1 MIRFD
6 EIASPEDARAYIR
19 QALEDTDQYA
29 RHWVNVGRISLTASE
44 IRWAYFTGLIAHAAG
59 LTDASVDMLTA
70 RLADTAAAGAA

>member
-19 QALEDTDQYA
+19 QALEDTDQFA
-29 RHWVNVGRISLTASE
+29 RHGVDVGRISLTAGE

-59 LTDASVDMLTA
+59 LNDDDLMRLTA
-70 RLADTAAAGAA
+70 RLADTEAGAA

>member
-44 IRWAYFTGLIAHAAG
+44 IRWAYFIGLIAHAAG
-59 LTDASVDMLTA
+59 LNDDDLVRLTA